1 MLTPG
6 EFVIRR
12 DIAQQD
18 PAGMQALNAGQ
29 AMIVPIQNRALGGSI
44 LKALAIRA
52 SQIGGARARY
62 LGSRSGPSARAI
74 SESGAGS
81 QTYFSLHRSN
91 KAAEAAWGS
100 LASYGLKRN
109 NTAAG
114 DIILHGASSSFRSR
128 TSHLPLGRSETGIAT
143 RQQMSNLGVDVSRSK
158 YEEFIPLPNN
168 FVVYRNPNASSWN
181 SSLKSGAPSSEW
193 TGVSGHDMTS
203 LGISLLDS
211 GVDKVTASRIMND
224 AASILNNKI
233 WSRETITANQFGD
246 FLDSSQREAVARAFN
261 IKLNRGGQV
270 PGYAGGGRIAG
281 ILEHQLMMS
290 KLPSVFKSNFFKRF
304 GAMFSG
310 GKNGYKINALRLGQG
325 KRFFGEIPGLSER
338 GQNAIYGAFMD
349 SAQRIRPTGWTGTE
363 GAFSRALSSQDIQS
377 LSSSAM
383 QRAMLSNIS
392 GSDKAAISAWLKANR
407 RNPAPQRVLKE
418 FKNLA
423 TGFNRGGRV
432 PGYGMGGKIGTG
444 LGIAAGFFGPQ
455 IGGAIGE
462 TVGGEQGRS
471 IGSSIGQGAQTLSF
485 ILPMLSMFKK
495 TTSESTGVF
504 ARFAS
509 TIGRARLFLNP
520 YTAGIAATVIA
531 VKALNDHLEKN
542 RKIQTL
548 AFAGAAGPLRSLD
561 EQIKKARENA
571 KAQRE
576 LRDLYASMIK
586 VDPSSPT
593 RMTIREFQK
602 LKTSIKST
610 YPDLVKLLN
619 ATDNNN
625 LSKTVASLKA
635 QFISAGDSVEKA
647 TQKVYTLLTLSNKAG
662 RAAQSITSPEA
673 MMVTD
678 RKSSIT
684 TLLNSL
690 TQANKVG
697 GSRSFVAALN
707 QSFSAMDN
715 LIASSKDKVQGL
727 NDVFDAI
734 ALSQNKNLKLT
745 KDQLRV
751 LSQQNPELANIL
763 SESDSIG
770 TAFNKWI
777 IALSGTR
784 KSLAG
789 LNDNEI
795 ATIAKGIEATTQ
807 YFEKLRDTS
816 NELTKSDAFF
826 GKLATEVD
834 RLNKQSVAANKAV
847 STFNEKTK
855 QQIQDSIDLK
865 QKQIRQIQE
874 EADARKK
881 ALQEQQQQE
890 DTKLQ
895 IQQEQLAYQNAI
907 ASGNMGAAAQA
918 QLNIQRLVKQS
929 QLSSAEKSIDATAK
943 AKIDKLQAEIE
954 SLQKASDKQ
963 GSALSSGA
971 SATQSKSD
979 KLKVAYNNMIDF
991 IQNLRTTG
999 GAASSDNAAAFAKLI
1014 NDLKAAGAT
1023 KEMINQF
1030 APSGTAVTYTSQSS
1044 KGVKEVYSGAMKDL
1058 GNILG
1063 DKMTSQI
1070 ATNTGTMVD
1079 QLNRMIVL
1087 MHGQPVGKTST
1098 SYLGVN
1104 SKGGPVPLVPSSH
1117 ASGGL
1122 IRAFDNGGAVVGAGT
1137 ATSDSIPAMLSNG
1150 EYVVNAKA
1158 VANLGV
1164 PFMDQINKMAT
1175 GGLVGASYHIP
1186 TSTVMPNMNMLPAY
1200 AKGGV
1205 IHHYD
1210 VGGFVVN
1217 AAEGQSERDIAT
1229 MVVSMLDSRNMQ
1241 RAAMN
1246 GVNRTI

>member
-1 MLTPG
+1 
-6 EFVIRR
+6 
-12 DIAQQD
+12 
-18 PAGMQALNAGQ
+18 
-29 AMIVPIQNRALGGSI
+29 
-44 LKALAIRA
+44 
-52 SQIGGARARY
+52 
-62 LGSRSGPSARAI
+62 
-74 SESGAGS
+74 
-81 QTYFSLHRSN
+81 
-91 KAAEAAWGS
+91 
-100 LASYGLKRN
+100 
-109 NTAAG
+109 
-114 DIILHGASSSFRSR
+114 
-128 TSHLPLGRSETGIAT
+128 
-143 RQQMSNLGVDVSRSK
+143 
-158 YEEFIPLPNN
+158 
-168 FVVYRNPNASSWN
+168 
-181 SSLKSGAPSSEW
+181 
-193 TGVSGHDMTS
+193 
-203 LGISLLDS
+203 
-211 GVDKVTASRIMND
+211 
-224 AASILNNKI
+224 
-233 WSRETITANQFGD
+233 
-246 FLDSSQREAVARAFN
+246 
-261 IKLNRGGQV
+261 
-270 PGYAGGGRIAG
+270 
-281 ILEHQLMMS
+281 
-290 KLPSVFKSNFFKRF
+290 
-304 GAMFSG
+304 
-310 GKNGYKINALRLGQG
+310 
-325 KRFFGEIPGLSER
+325 
-338 GQNAIYGAFMD
+338 
-349 SAQRIRPTGWTGTE
+349 
-363 GAFSRALSSQDIQS
+363 
-377 LSSSAM
+377 
-383 QRAMLSNIS
+383 
-392 GSDKAAISAWLKANR
+392 
-407 RNPAPQRVLKE
+407 
-418 FKNLA
+418 
-423 TGFNRGGRV
+423 
-432 PGYGMGGKIGTG
+432 
-444 LGIAAGFFGPQ
+444 
-455 IGGAIGE
+455 
-462 TVGGEQGRS
+462 
-471 IGSSIGQGAQTLSF
+471 
-485 ILPMLSMFKK
+485 
-495 TTSESTGVF
+495 
-504 ARFAS
+504 
-509 TIGRARLFLNP
+509 
-520 YTAGIAATVIA
+520 
-531 VKALNDHLEKN
+531 
-542 RKIQTL
+542 
-548 AFAGAAGPLRSLD
+548 
-561 EQIKKARENA
+561 
-571 KAQRE
+571 
-576 LRDLYASMIK
+576 
-586 VDPSSPT
+586 
-593 RMTIREFQK
+593 MTIHEFQK
-602 LKTSIKST
+602 LKASIKST

-807 YFEKLRDTS
+807 YFEQLRDTS

-918 QLNIQRLVKQS
+918 QLNIQRLVGQS
-929 QLSSAEKSIDATAK
+929 QLSSAEKSIDAAAK
-943 AKIDKLQAEIE
+943 TKIDKLQAEIE
-954 SLQKASDKQ
+954 SLQKTSDKQ
-963 GSALSSGA
+963 GAALSSGA
-971 SATQSKSD
+971 SATQAKSD

-1044 KGVKEVYSGAMKDL
+1044 KGVKEVYGGAMKDL
-1058 GNILG
+1058 GNLLG

-1087 MHGQPVGKTST
+1087 MHGQPVAKNST

-1104 SKGGPVPLVPSSH
+1104 AKGGPAPLVPVRKN

-1137 ATSDSIPAMLSNG
+1137 PTSDSIPAMLSNG
-1150 EYVVNAKA
+1150 EYVVNAKS